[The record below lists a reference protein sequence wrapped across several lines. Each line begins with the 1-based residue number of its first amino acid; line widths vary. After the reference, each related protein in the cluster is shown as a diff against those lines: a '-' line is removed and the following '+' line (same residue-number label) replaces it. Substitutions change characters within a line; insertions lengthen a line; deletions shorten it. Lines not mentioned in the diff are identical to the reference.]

1 MVTAES
7 NFKNKIIAVTAV
19 VFALTCF
26 LGYKMVYKANLEK
39 ADKLKLKIADAKKI
53 KALMEDTK
61 VLDEK
66 LAELMPIRNDNA
78 EPGAF
83 LSKIMDIAT
92 GCDIKT
98 EAVSTGGVVSD
109 GPYKFLPCS
118 VAFTSDFQ
126 TIKKLLSKFEADKKY
141 IKIDNLT
148 MVSRKP
154 EEAQGKL
161 MQKAGESG
169 INVKIDVTGFYTE

>member
-1 MVTAES
+1 MVTAEL
-7 NFKNKIIAVTAV
+7 NFKNKIVMVTAA
-19 VFALTCF
+19 VFILACF
-26 LGYKMVYKANLEK
+26 FGYKMIYKTNLER

-53 KALMEDTK
+53 KVLMEDTK
-61 VLDEK
+61 ALEEK
-66 LAELMPIRNDNA
+66 LAEFMSIRNDNA
-78 EPGAF
+78 EPGTF

-98 EAVSTGGVVSD
+98 ETVNTGGVVSD

-118 VAFTSDFQ
+118 MAFTSDFQ
-126 TIKKLLSKFEADKKY
+126 TIKKFLGKLETDKKY

-148 MVSRKP
+148 MVPHKP
-154 EEAQGKL
+154 EEGQGKPR
-161 MQKAGESG
+161 QKAGESV